1 MRRIETG
8 HFQLMSKSGQ
18 GGGSGRDGRLAS
30 ALRDN
35 LRRRKAASRPAEGE
49 GQKPAAEGR
58 PNATLP
64 EKAAG
69 GGRED

>member
-8 HFQLMSKSGQ
+8 AFSRMGKA
-18 GGGSGRDGRLAS
+18 GGVKGGAVREGRLAS

-35 LRRRKAASRPAEGE
+35 LRRRKAASRPEE
-49 GQKPAAEGR
+49 PEKPAPGGR
-58 PNATLP
+58 PNATP
-64 EKAAG
+64 SEKSAG